1 MQLIVQPD
9 IASAIEWSTITLI
22 KLSYRSMGQTDC
34 ILFEAIVI
42 IMNHLVKDDEGR
54 KEGRKKGRKQ
64 SREVLIPHFLP
75 YTLI

>member
-34 ILFEAIVI
+34 ILFEVIVI
-42 IMNHLVKDDEGR
+42 IMNHLVKDDKGR
-54 KEGRKKGRKQ
+54 KEGSNQEK
-64 SREVLIPHFLP
+64 SSYLTFCHIH
-75 YTLI
+75 